1 MKIKV
6 KIDKIDKMNTINK
19 WMNKWKKNEKTK
31 IKMNELRWNK

>member
-6 KIDKIDKMNTINK
+6 KIDKIYKMNK
-19 WMNKWKKNEKTK
+19 WMNKWKKWINEKTK